1 MWLLEN
7 IWDAFEGGNFRN
19 IKRIQKGGLECK
31 KDLMDIGLLP
41 FLHMGKV
48 ATEQK
53 SVCNCDDDQ
62 QH

>member
-1 MWLLEN
+1 
-7 IWDAFEGGNFRN
+7 
-19 IKRIQKGGLECK
+19 
-31 KDLMDIGLLP
+31 MDIGLLP